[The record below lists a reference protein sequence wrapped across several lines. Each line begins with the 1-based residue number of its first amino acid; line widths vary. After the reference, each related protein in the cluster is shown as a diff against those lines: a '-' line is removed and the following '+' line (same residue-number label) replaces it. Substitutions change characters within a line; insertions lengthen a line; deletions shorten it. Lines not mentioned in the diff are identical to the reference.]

1 MEKGAFIID
10 MPRRRQSRRSRKS
23 RRSTKRRSNTRSR
36 TQYGGFGEMPK
47 GPEVQQYFNEEG
59 AAIMGKAPK
68 TY

>member
-23 RRSTKRRSNTRSR
+23 RRSTKRRSRR
-36 TQYGGFGEMPK
+36 TQHGGFGEMK
-47 GPEVQQYFNEEG
+47 GKEVVQYFNKEG
-59 AAIMGKAPK
+59 AAIMGEDPE

>member
-23 RRSTKRRSNTRSR
+23 RRSTKRRSRTRKR
-36 TQYGGFGEMPK
+36 QHGGYGEMK
-47 GPEVQQYFNEEG
+47 GKKIVQYYSEEG
-59 AAIMGKAPK
+59 AAIVGEAPK